1 MLQFNV
7 DFFPPSVLFGIPVS
21 NRAMI
26 KAPPDPEDTLSCQEV
41 WHFSVAYVKANTIL
55 VALAESCFQL
65 KWHMY

>member
-26 KAPPDPEDTLSCQEV
+26 KASPDPEDTLSCQEV
-41 WHFSVAYVKANTIL
+41 
-55 VALAESCFQL
+55 
-65 KWHMY
+65 